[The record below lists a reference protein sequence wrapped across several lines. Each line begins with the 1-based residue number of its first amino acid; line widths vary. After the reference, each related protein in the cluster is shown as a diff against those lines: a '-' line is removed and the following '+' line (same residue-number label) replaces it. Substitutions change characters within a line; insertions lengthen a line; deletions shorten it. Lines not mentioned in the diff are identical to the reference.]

1 MAKGQTY
8 NFPIVINDNGV
19 KVIFEKEGI
28 VECSDI
34 SSENN
39 IITFKSESPGTTNVK
54 IISDYG
60 NVNVNVF
67 VNKLGIILVNC
78 DSASLKNEFN
88 GFESITLSAMIIL
101 AALAAVTFSSY
112 KKQLKKSIFS
122 YKNILYIGSTIFA
135 VFLFLYFM
143 PFILTDL
150 SSSRVFMILISNSSS
165 IFTLISAPVI
175 LILSIAVSV
184 SNISLIC
191 HEGFRPANAL
201 GIALSAVLLVG
212 ICILLLSFQD
222 IQSLFSTDNETL
234 YRKLSFIQNLIGIF
248 CGTALC
254 YFESLLLGTVICG
267 IKAARHKPAYDKDY
281 IIILG
286 CGISKDGSLLPL
298 LKGRVD
304 RALDFYKKQKKETG
318 KSAVFIPSGGQGP
331 DEIISES
338 EAMRNYLISNGISEN
353 EIIMENKSTTTY
365 ENMLFSKRIID
376 SINPES
382 NTVFS
387 TTNYHVF
394 RSGILAA
401 SVGLNADGMGSR
413 TKWYFWPNAFLREFI
428 GVIVSKFKINIFIL
442 FIITIILTALYI
454 TFGIW

>member
-1 MAKGQTY
+1 M
-8 NFPIVINDNGV
+8 
-19 KVIFEKEGI
+19 IFEKEGI

-67 VNKLGIILVNC
+67 VNKLGIILVSC

-184 SNISLIC
+184 SNISLIR

-201 GIALSAVLLVG
+201 GITLSAVMLAG

-304 RALDFYKKQKKETG
+304 KAIDFYKKQKKETG